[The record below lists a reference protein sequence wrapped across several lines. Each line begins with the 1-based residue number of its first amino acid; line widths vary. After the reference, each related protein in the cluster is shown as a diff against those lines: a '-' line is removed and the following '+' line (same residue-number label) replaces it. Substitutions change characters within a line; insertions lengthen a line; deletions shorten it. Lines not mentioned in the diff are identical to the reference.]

1 MADTP
6 GAAEGQRESAR
17 GKRENRKGRFLG
29 FSAQKR
35 CLCTSQS
42 QTAQSLG
49 VIGRQT
55 QMPRAGG
62 KKTSI
67 LTVGKEG
74 VLAST
79 ELPENEVGAHM
90 CPAGGPGALAELQ
103 GRRPLLW
110 PARAGS
116 SAEARIQDTGS
127 LFVFRGDQ
135 MYERRKGLLVATAR
149 KTRRAAAMEARAD
162 GGQGESSL
170 RLTRTHN
177 TSRRRPSAQV
187 CATGGRCGPNSLWD
201 LAEDQDTFQGPRWP
215 KSSMPFL
222 KPRPWRHIP
231 EILPPVKAQFGEGLE

>member
-110 PARAGS
+110 PASRTLALPLS
-116 SAEARIQDTGS
+116 SEVIKCMRGGKDFWLPLLARHEGLPPWKPELTEARG
-127 LFVFRGDQ
+127 
-135 MYERRKGLLVATAR
+135 
-149 KTRRAAAMEARAD
+149 RAASASRAR
-162 GGQGESSL
+162 
-170 RLTRTHN
+170 TT
-177 TSRRRPSAQV
+177 P
-187 CATGGRCGPNSLWD
+187 ATGDLLPKCVPQVAAVAPTASGIWLRIKTPSRVHDGPS
-201 LAEDQDTFQGPRWP
+201 PVC
-215 KSSMPFL
+215 PF
-222 KPRPWRHIP
+222 
-231 EILPPVKAQFGEGLE
+231 